1 MGGPTLFRCWNENA
15 FLALAAEHGLP
26 SFDEGFEDDA
36 DWAATRVPN
45 SAPAASS
52 RGFEWRANDFDP
64 THIAPPFPPSPPP
77 NEIRTGG
84 PSWTPG
90 GGASQNAIGE
100 TASGYSP
107 YTFPGDI
114 LICDVDVPPIACYG
128 HPGLTIKREPGS
140 NALHGAGGWFHS
152 VNAAG
157 SIAFVLDGD
166 WQNPFG
172 TIEFFNAHD
181 RFFGVLD
188 TGLVVVMPSIG
199 GAENGAC
206 FSYPPCRLTMIRV

>member
-1 MGGPTLFRCWNENA
+1 MAYRVLTKASRTTPTGPQHVCLIRRPLQAVVALSGERTISTQPTSLRPFR
-15 FLALAAEHGLP
+15 P
-26 SFDEGFEDDA
+26 
-36 DWAATRVPN
+36 RRRQMR
-45 SAPAASS
+45 SA
-52 RGFEWRANDFDP
+52 R
-64 THIAPPFPPSPPP
+64 
-77 NEIRTGG
+77 GG